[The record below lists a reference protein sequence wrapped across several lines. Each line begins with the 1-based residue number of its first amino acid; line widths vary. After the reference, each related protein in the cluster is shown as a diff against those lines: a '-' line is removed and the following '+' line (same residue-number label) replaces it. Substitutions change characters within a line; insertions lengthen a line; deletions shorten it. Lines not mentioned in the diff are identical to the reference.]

1 MNQAPKTGIR
11 VGQTP
16 PLAGQA
22 SQSRAMAA
30 IGWLAVFA
38 IAVLIPIFTLK
49 YAGPGS
55 HRD

>member
-1 MNQAPKTGIR
+1 MNQIQ

-16 PLAGQA
+16 A
-22 SQSRAMAA
+22 QSRAMAA

-49 YAGPGS
+49 YAGNT
-55 HRD
+55 RK